1 MSSCWIWR
9 KHYNIFSTCPAEYSQ
24 IAITRDGRERWAA
37 MATVPANL
45 QLKSSSNVSQGD
57 SSLTIN
63 VLVPPPDWT
72 VWGRPKPLGAPLMT
86 FLVGSFKGEACLFL
100 VSLNETPLGE
110 WERPSERLGWCFVGV
125 DCERSWYWLFKD
137 SKSTTVKWLPGSG
150 ISLFLGRWSTC
161 ERSEEISHVRTH
173 LEVNAR
179 QVG

>member
-1 MSSCWIWR
+1 
-9 KHYNIFSTCPAEYSQ
+9 
-24 IAITRDGRERWAA
+24 

-63 VLVPPPDWT
+63 VLVPPPGWT

-110 WERPSERLGWCFVGV
+110 
-125 DCERSWYWLFKD
+125 
-137 SKSTTVKWLPGSG
+137 
-150 ISLFLGRWSTC
+150 
-161 ERSEEISHVRTH
+161 
-173 LEVNAR
+173 
-179 QVG
+179 